1 MSIPVAPSSEIFID
15 DISKKSLI
23 FKGKRLDLIGRYGIS
38 IWLDIKEICP
48 VCKHEDTYVIWKGIV
63 DNVSVENEIFLCH
76 ECGFFCRKRENEDM
90 VEGITF
96 DSRKIVLKR
105 QINIIR
111 KTLKKN
117 RKILEGLCITDHFR
131 YKPKK

>member
-1 MSIPVAPSSEIFID
+1 MR
-15 DISKKSLI
+15 SK
-23 FKGKRLDLIGRYGIS
+23 
-38 IWLDIKEICP
+38 
-48 VCKHEDTYVIWKGIV
+48 TVIWKGIV

>member
-1 MSIPVAPSSEIFID
+1 
-15 DISKKSLI
+15 
-23 FKGKRLDLIGRYGIS
+23 
-38 IWLDIKEICP
+38 
-48 VCKHEDTYVIWKGIV
+48 
-63 DNVSVENEIFLCH
+63 
-76 ECGFFCRKRENEDM
+76 M

-117 RKILEGLCITDHFR
+117 RKILERLCITDHFR

>member
-1 MSIPVAPSSEIFID
+1 
-15 DISKKSLI
+15 
-23 FKGKRLDLIGRYGIS
+23 
-38 IWLDIKEICP
+38 
-48 VCKHEDTYVIWKGIV
+48 
-63 DNVSVENEIFLCH
+63 
-76 ECGFFCRKRENEDM
+76 M

-105 QINIIR
+105 QIKKKK